1 MRILLAEDER
11 ALSGALCAILK
22 HENYAVDAVYNGADA
37 LDYLR
42 TGIYDAAVLDVMMP
56 AMSGFEVLKAA
67 RKEKINVPVLILT
80 AKSEI
85 SDKVEGLDLGA
96 DDYITKPFDSKEL
109 LARLRSITRR
119 NAEIKPTALAFGD
132 LSLDKSDFSLCKGD
146 KKIPLTSKE
155 YQIIELLMSHPNKVL
170 PADMLMDKVWGFD
183 GETEIGIVWTYVS
196 YLRKKLKILDSSVK
210 ISAVRNLGYTLE
222 K

>member
-67 RKEKINVPVLILT
+67 RNEKINVPVLILT

-170 PADMLMDKVWGFD
+170 PADMLMDKVWGVD